1 MPATTLPCTTD
12 TTSDF
17 VGEHMGQ
24 AYYRVEDAIYLR
36 VSSGMGG
43 FNQCFLLHI
52 ANPPVEL
59 TVTS

>member
-17 VGEHMGQ
+17 VDQHLGQ
-24 AYYRVEDAIYLR
+24 AYYRVGGAIYLK
-36 VSSGMGG
+36 VSKMGG
-43 FNQCFLLHI
+43 FNLCFLLHI